1 MMMNQLRKRFST
13 PIAAASILAA
23 GILGAGA
30 LHRGADADASN
41 VYVAPPPINVG
52 LVDLALLMNNLQE
65 LKDRNDQTMGK
76 GKSLEGRLEEVKTQM
91 KSIETELKEVIPE
104 TDTKLRLERVAQ
116 QFELQATYEARLKAY
131 QRIIDLDHGDI
142 LNDVYPKV
150 TDAIKRFASK
160 EGLDMILVDDRPIP
174 LPRNGTVK
182 DYNEIIQR
190 KRILFARDGLD
201 LTEQLT
207 TMMNN
212 EYAAS
217 LKK

>member
-1 MMMNQLRKRFST
+1 MMNQLRKRFST
-13 PIAAASILAA
+13 PIAAASIIAA
-23 GILGAGA
+23 GLLGAAA

-41 VYVAPPPINVG
+41 VYVAPAPINVG

-91 KSIETELKEVIPE
+91 KTIETELKEVIPE
-104 TDTKLRLERVAQ
+104 TDTKLRLEKVAQ

-150 TDAIKRFASK
+150 VDAIKRFASK
-160 EGLDMILVDDRPIP
+160 EGLDVIMVDDRPIP

>member
-41 VYVAPPPINVG
+41 VYVAPAPINVG

-76 GKSLEGRLEEVKTQM
+76 GKSLETKLEEVKTQM

-104 TDTKLRLERVAQ
+104 TDTKMRLEKVAQ

-150 TDAIKRFASK
+150 VDAMKRFATK
-160 EGLDMILVDDRPIP
+160 EGLDVILVDDRPIP

-182 DYNEIIQR
+182 DYNEVIQR

-201 LTEQLT
+201 LTEQVT